1 MKLLVMCEGP
11 NELEIMKILLRH
23 GCLKF
28 TNDDLLNLVPYHA
41 RQIGKSGA
49 VQAALNLYP
58 GKVKILRIGDSLNE
72 KLKIPKIYEEKIE
85 EVEKYCTKPELEMLL
100 IIAEQKVTEFD
111 KVKSSKKAKQ
121 FAKENIKCNRRKYDN
136 SSKFYSEYFENDI
149 NLVVHSIKEYKRLKG
164 THRKDELYLADL
176 LKNDIA
182 KKV

>member
-41 RQIGKSGA
+41 RQITKSGA

-58 GKVKILRIGDSLNE
+58 EKVKVLRIDDSLNE
-72 KLKIPKIYEEKIE
+72 KLKIPKIYAEKIV

-100 IIAEQKVTEFD
+100 IIAEQ
-111 KVKSSKKAKQ
+111 
-121 FAKENIKCNRRKYDN
+121 NLIK
-136 SSKFYSEYFENDI
+136 
-149 NLVVHSIKEYKRLKG
+149 
-164 THRKDELYLADL
+164 
-176 LKNDIA
+176 
-182 KKV
+182 